1 MRHCR
6 AAIVRK
12 AEQVG
17 AFEALALGRA
27 DAVVFDVRDEAS
39 VASGVARAIE
49 LLGTIDV
56 VVNNAGYGLFGAV
69 EEISNAELLDQ
80 LMTNVVGVW
89 NVLRAVLPHLRHN
102 KRGHIIN
109 MSSIAGL
116 VGSVGAGAY
125 NASKFALEGVTE
137 ALAQEV
143 MPLGI
148 AVTLVEP
155 GQFRTAFAGDSAHFA
170 AASIDAYRGNAATM
184 RKGFAKLSGNQPGD
198 PVRGAAAIL
207 AIVDDPAPPVRL
219 LLGSDALGRAGAKLA
234 WLQSEIERSHAIAP
248 DTAVAGAVSTLPPF
262 VPPTLKR

>member
-1 MRHCR
+1 MVGS
-6 AAIVRK
+6 VRDS
-12 AEQVG
+12 AQVA
-17 AFEALALGRA
+17 AFESLAPGRA
-27 DAVVFDVRDEAS
+27 DAVVFDVRDEAN
-39 VASGVARAIE
+39 VARGVARAIE
-49 LLGTIDV
+49 LLGTVDV

-69 EEISNAELLDQ
+69 EEISNVELLDQ

-89 NVLRAVLPHLRHN
+89 NVLRAVLPHLRGN
-102 KRGHIIN
+102 QRGHIIN

-116 VGSVGAGAY
+116 VASAGAGGY
-125 NASKFALEGVTE
+125 NASKFALEGMTE

-155 GQFRTAFAGDSAHFA
+155 GQFRTEFAGGSAQFA
-170 AASIDAYRGNAATM
+170 AANLDAYRGNAATM

-198 PVRGAAAIL
+198 PIRAAAAIL

-219 LLGSDALGRAGAKLA
+219 LLGSDSVGRATAKLA
-234 WLQSEIERSHAIAP
+234 WIQSEIQRSQAIAL